1 MDYLPQNS
9 KFYLLLLFFFL
20 QLLFSFILSSAF
32 SPVDNYLID
41 CGSNGDLTVDVDN
54 RQFVGDYSKLGLVF
68 LLVTRSISLEDQ
80 SPSLGSSSPLYHTA
94 RVFTKPSTYEFEI
107 KQKGNHLVRI
117 HFRTLSSTS
126 FNLSNA
132 LFHVSANQ
140 FLLLSDF
147 TGHSPAGNP
156 ILKEYL
162 IWVDSEKLVISFIP
176 SSDSSL
182 AFVNAIEVISAPG
195 DLIADTARLVKPQGI
210 DDYTGLTKQALETV
224 YRINVGG
231 PKVTPFND
239 SLWRTW
245 TPDVEFLHLNAA
257 SKTVYTS
264 GRIKY
269 LPGGASREVA
279 PDSVY
284 NTARVMND
292 ANVPKP
298 NFNITWNF
306 PVTSGY
312 RYLVRMHFCDI
323 ASMSLNLLY
332 FDVYINGYL
341 AYKDLDLSE
350 LTGQVLAAPYYV
362 DFVVDTANSQSLSI
376 SIGPS
381 SLSNPSRV
389 NAILNGVE
397 IMKLNNSMGSL
408 DGELSLGPIMQSLP
422 REKTSGFMPSVI
434 GISLMIAIAGVVY
447 RRRTEVRDYVA
458 WSPLPVDASER
469 NSNSN
474 YRC

>member
-1 MDYLPQNS
+1 MDNFPQKS
-9 KFYLLLLFFFL
+9 KFFLLLLLSFL
-20 QLLFSFILSSAF
+20 QLSFFSFLSSAF

-41 CGSNGDLTVDVDN
+41 CGSIADATVNVDN
-54 RQFVGDYSKLGLVF
+54 RKFLGDSSKLGSGF
-68 LLVTRSISLEDQ
+68 LLAMRSISLEDQ
-80 SPSLGSSSPLYHTA
+80 SPSLGASPLYHTA
-94 RVFTKPSTYEFEI
+94 RVFTKPANYEFEI
-107 KQKGNHLVRI
+107 KQKGTHLVRL
-117 HFRTLSSTS
+117 HFRPLSSSS
-126 FNLSNA
+126 FNLSDA
-132 LFHVSANQ
+132 RFHVSANQ
-140 FLLLSDF
+140 ILLLSDF
-147 TGHSPAGNP
+147 TGQIAAGNP
-156 ILKEYL
+156 VLKEYL
-162 IWVDSEKLVISFIP
+162 IWVDGNKLVISFIP
-176 SSDSSL
+176 STESSL
-182 AFVNAIEVISAPG
+182 AFVSAIEVISAPG
-195 DLIADTARLVKPQGI
+195 DLIADTARLIKPQGI
-210 DDYTGLTKQALETV
+210 DDYAGLTKQALETV

-245 TPDVEFLHLNAA
+245 IPDDGFLHLNAA
-257 SKTVYTS
+257 SKAVYTS

-284 NTARVMND
+284 NTARVMNNPGVSMPD
-292 ANVPKP
+292 
-298 NFNITWNF
+298 FNITWIF

-341 AYKDLDLSE
+341 AFKDLDLSE
-350 LTGQVLAAPYYV
+350 LTGQILAAPYYMDFMV
-362 DFVVDTANSQSLSI
+362 DIANSEALSI

-389 NAILNGVE
+389 DAILNGVE

-408 DGELSLGPIMQSLP
+408 DGEVSLGPILRSSP
-422 REKTSGFMPSVI
+422 RGNTSGFMPSVV

-447 RRRTEVRDYVA
+447 RRKTEVRDYLA
-458 WSPLPVDASER
+458 WTPLPVDASES
-469 NSNSN
+469 NSNSM
-474 YRC
+474 YRS